1 MCLFMGFLEVYILKI
16 IIYNDKFELVMIDNG
31 NSDIL
36 LLLYWLLLND

>member
-36 LLLYWLLLND
+36 LLLYWLSLND

>member
-16 IIYNDKFELVMIDNG
+16 INNDKFELVMIDNG

-36 LLLYWLLLND
+36 LLLYWLSLND